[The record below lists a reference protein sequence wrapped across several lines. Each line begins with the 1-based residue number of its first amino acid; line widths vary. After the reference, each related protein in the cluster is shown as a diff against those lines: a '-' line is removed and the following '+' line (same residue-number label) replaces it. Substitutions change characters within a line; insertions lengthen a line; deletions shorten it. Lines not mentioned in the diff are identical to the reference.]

1 MAALEPPLDED
12 RQLPLEKS
20 GGSRLIPPGVV
31 LLPGVPGVG
40 SFLAPGAGSKCAP
53 GGAAPPPDDD
63 DDDWFTDAGCDVMLL
78 TLSGCPCALAAGV
91 VGGPGVGL
99 GEICTSNAW
108 PYSPDILQMA
118 SPPPG
123 VRSSVRFPKSS
134 QSNSIPLYVVS
145 SLYLTSLTVAGMST
159 RAVHTS
165 PSVHFKMYAFS
176 GFQLPNSVASPD
188 MPICR
193 P

>member
-1 MAALEPPLDED
+1 MPPLDED
-12 RQLPLEKS
+12 RQLPLERS

-31 LLPGVPGVG
+31 LLPVVSGVG

-63 DDDWFTDAGCDVMLL
+63 WFTDAGCDVMLL
-78 TLSGCPCALAAGV
+78 TLSGCPAVAAGV
-91 VGGPGVGL
+91 VGGPVCDL
-99 GEICTSNAW
+99 GEICTSRAW
-108 PYSPDILQMA
+108 PYSPDILQIA

-123 VRSSVRFPKSS
+123 VRSSVRLPKSS
-134 QSNSIPLYVVS
+134 PSNSIPLYVVS
-145 SLYLTSLTVAGMST
+145 SLYLTSLTVGGMST

>member
-1 MAALEPPLDED
+1 MPPLDED
-12 RQLPLEKS
+12 RQLPLERS

-31 LLPGVPGVG
+31 LLPVVSGVG

-63 DDDWFTDAGCDVMLL
+63 DWFTDAGCDVMLL
-78 TLSGCPCALAAGV
+78 TLSGCPAVAAGV
-91 VGGPGVGL
+91 VGGPVCGL
-99 GEICTSNAW
+99 GEICTSRAW
-108 PYSPDILQMA
+108 PYSPDILQIA

-123 VRSSVRFPKSS
+123 VRSSVRLPKSS